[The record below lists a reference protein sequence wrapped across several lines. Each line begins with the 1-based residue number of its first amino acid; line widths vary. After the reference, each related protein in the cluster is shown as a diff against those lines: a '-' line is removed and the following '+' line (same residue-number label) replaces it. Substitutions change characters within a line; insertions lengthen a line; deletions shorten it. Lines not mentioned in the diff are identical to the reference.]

1 MSEETDS
8 QSLSSVFLFFSTK
21 IVDLLQLEKKVVL
34 LRKIFVIVMESIIV
48 GTEVKFAVNIEAQ
61 GFSMDDDDFTL
72 YIMRGRNIVK
82 EYSKSDLIVEDDTYL
97 LCVDTEET
105 GVGSFDL
112 AVNAQVPDGHFPD
125 IYRTEIER
133 VPLMTVKKL

>member
-1 MSEETDS
+1 
-8 QSLSSVFLFFSTK
+8 
-21 IVDLLQLEKKVVL
+21 
-34 LRKIFVIVMESIIV
+34 MEAIIV

-61 GFSMDDDDFTL
+61 GFSMDDNDFTL
-72 YIMRGRNIVK
+72 YIMKGRNIVK
-82 EYSKSDLIVEDDTYL
+82 EYQKADMVVEDDTYL
-97 LCVDTEET
+97 LCIDTNEIGIGT
-105 GVGSFDL
+105 FDL

>member
-1 MSEETDS
+1 
-8 QSLSSVFLFFSTK
+8 
-21 IVDLLQLEKKVVL
+21 
-34 LRKIFVIVMESIIV
+34 MESIIV

-112 AVNAQVPDGHFPD
+112 AVNAQVPDGHFQD
-125 IYRTEIER
+125 SYRTEIER

>member
-1 MSEETDS
+1 
-8 QSLSSVFLFFSTK
+8 
-21 IVDLLQLEKKVVL
+21 
-34 LRKIFVIVMESIIV
+34 MEAIIV

-61 GFSMDDDDFTL
+61 GFSMADDDFTL

-125 IYRTEIER
+125 SYRTEIER